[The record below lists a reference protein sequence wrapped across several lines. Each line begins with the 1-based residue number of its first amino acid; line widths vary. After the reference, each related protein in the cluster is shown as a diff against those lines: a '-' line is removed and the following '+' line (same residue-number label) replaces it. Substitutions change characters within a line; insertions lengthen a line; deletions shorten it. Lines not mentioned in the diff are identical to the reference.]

1 MKFLVVFLA
10 WGLMLAAASMPAAA
24 APVDSGGN
32 AGSSMQARSP
42 QPLAPRE
49 TDRPARQ
56 LGPGGIDGN
65 RMSVDERRQLRR
77 DIENA
82 GRDIYRTAAQRR
94 NSGRRS
100 GSR

>member
-1 MKFLVVFLA
+1 MKFLVLLLA
-10 WGLMLAAASMPAAA
+10 WGLMLAVASMPAAA

-32 AGSSMQARSP
+32 AGPSVQLPSSRP
-42 QPLAPRE
+42 APRRE
-49 TDRPARQ
+49 ADRPPRIGA
-56 LGPGGIDGN
+56 GETEDS

-94 NSGRRS
+94 GGGHRS
-100 GSR
+100 RNR